1 MSFSALKQK
10 FTRFYYA
17 RKIKSVAASCEGRV
31 YVGGKSYVTFNTY
44 LADNVCFN
52 GMAMSGNGKIAV
64 GANFHSGPGCQII
77 TSFHDYDHDDAIPLR
92 RPHGRQG
99 RDDRRQRVA
108 RQQRHH
114 IGGGNHRGGGHHP
127 GRQRCLQEHSR
138 VLDCGWASGRSV
150 QAEGRRA
157 L

>member
-1 MSFSALKQK
+1 MGFSALKQK
-10 FTRFYYA
+10 FARFYYA

-77 TSFHDYDHDDAIPLR
+77 TSFHDYDHDDAIPYGDHMVDKDVTIGDNVWL
-92 RPHGRQG
+92 GNN
-99 RDDRRQRVA
+99 V
-108 RQQRHH
+108 
-114 IGGGNHRGGGHHP
+114 IILGGGNHRGGGHHP